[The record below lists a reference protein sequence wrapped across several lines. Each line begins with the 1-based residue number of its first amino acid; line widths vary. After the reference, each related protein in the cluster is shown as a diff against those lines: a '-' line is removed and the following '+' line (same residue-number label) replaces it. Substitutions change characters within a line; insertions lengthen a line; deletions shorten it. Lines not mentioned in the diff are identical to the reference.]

1 MRAKIRIVVLT
12 LTATLGACIAH
23 AQSDSASDSSGP
35 PSNLPA
41 TGVGT
46 KDHPMRVSSGVMAA
60 LLQHRVEPIYPPN
73 ANGIRGAVSLVATV
87 DPEGKVSQLSALS
100 GPELLHEP
108 ALIAVRQWTY
118 KPYQLNGKAR
128 YVQTI
133 VIVTFTPPK

>member
-1 MRAKIRIVVLT
+1 MRAAIRIVVLT
-12 LTATLGACIAH
+12 LAATLGACTAH

-41 TGVGT
+41 AGAGT

-60 LLQHRVEPIYPPN
+60 LLQHRVEPTYPPN
-73 ANGIRGAVSLVATV
+73 ANGISGAISLVAV
-87 DPEGKVSQLSALS
+87 IDPDGNVSQLTALS
-100 GPELLHEP
+100 GPDLLREP
-108 ALIAVRQWTY
+108 ALAAVRQWTY

-133 VIVTFTPPK
+133 VIVSFTPPK